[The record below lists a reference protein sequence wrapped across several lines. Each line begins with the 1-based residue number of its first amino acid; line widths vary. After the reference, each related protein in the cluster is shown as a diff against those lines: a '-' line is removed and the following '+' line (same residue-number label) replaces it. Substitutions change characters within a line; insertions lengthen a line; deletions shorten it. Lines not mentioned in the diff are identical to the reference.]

1 MSFPGFVPDIA
12 GPPFRR
18 VAVFL
23 GLCSPERL
31 RAFSVRERPSLPQ
44 DLVQLNASDL
54 KILKDSPVYGGS
66 P

>member
-23 GLCSPERL
+23 GFGSSERFQDTRVFSTRARQPCRNML
-31 RAFSVRERPSLPQ
+31 RA
-44 DLVQLNASDL
+44 AT
-54 KILKDSPVYGGS
+54 
-66 P
+66 